1 MATKIKTVGSRAANS
16 PHCFAAKCHLY
27 VCDNKWITFE
37 HKNSHSYKQNVY
49 TFWLIE
55 SVNIYFES
63 SLVIILLLSVKC
75 KIPEKLL
82 TDLPAVTAELFNFR
96 REMNRF
102 LNVIAIHVKIHWK
115 EWSISRKLKKSKLWT
130 KFARTHRTSE
140 ALNGAALDE

>member
-1 MATKIKTVGSRAANS
+1 MGHLSWRQKSKQLDRAVNS
-16 PHCFAAKCHLY
+16 PHCVILMY
-27 VCDNKWITFE
+27 MTSELITLE
-37 HKNSHSYKQNVY
+37 HKNPRSDMQNVY

-96 REMNRF
+96 REMNRI